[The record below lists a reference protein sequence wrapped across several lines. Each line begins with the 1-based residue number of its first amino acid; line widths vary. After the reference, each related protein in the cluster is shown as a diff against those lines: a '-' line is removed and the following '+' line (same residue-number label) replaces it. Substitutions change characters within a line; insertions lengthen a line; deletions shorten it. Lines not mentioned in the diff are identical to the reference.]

1 MSKEGHMADE
11 DGDIKK
17 HLIFFLFALSTL
29 LGCIGES
36 LF

>member
-1 MSKEGHMADE
+1 MSEERRLADE
-11 DGDIKK
+11 DGELKK
-17 HLIFFLFALSTL
+17 HLIFFLFALFTL